1 MQKYAKAF
9 LYISKLNLSY
19 QKKICPYQQQQQQQ
33 KITLS
38 ENFVR
43 IKKILSYKEKTYL
56 PKILYSPKYNTQK
69 KIILEVKMEGRYIFF
84 RKLDSDEKNRS
95 KQ

>member
-33 KITLS
+33 QQITLL

-43 IKKILSYKEKTYL
+43 IKKILSYKEKITCQTFCTPL
-56 PKILYSPKYNTQK
+56 NIT
-69 KIILEVKMEGRYIFF
+69 F
-84 RKLDSDEKNRS
+84 RKKSF
-95 KQ
+95 